1 VTTLL
6 VALSLMASTDAA
18 PPPPEVKVA
27 DAAAILAAVRAP
39 GARAVLVNVWATWC
53 EPCREEMPNL
63 LRFHREHRGR
73 GLRLVLVSADDPA
86 ERAEVARVLS
96 GLGVE
101 GPASVDAFIKQGEDN
116 AFINALEPRW
126 SGALPVTILYDGRGV
141 RKRFW
146 PGLVTYD
153 TLKGPVT
160 QLLSKG
166 PSRRK
171 P

>member
-1 VTTLL
+1 
-6 VALSLMASTDAA
+6 MAFADAGSA
-18 PPPPEVKVA
+18 PPEVKVA
-27 DAAAILAAVRAP
+27 DASAILAAVKAP

-53 EPCREEMPNL
+53 EPCREEMPDL
-63 LRFHREHRGR
+63 VRFHREHRDR

-86 ERAEVARVLS
+86 ERAEVARVLG
-96 GLGVE
+96 GLGVD
-101 GPASVDAFIKQGEDN
+101 GPGTIQAFIKQQGEDD

-153 TLKGPVT
+153 TLKGPVV
-160 QLLSKG
+160 QLLGKA